1 MRVAVRAEQSGA
13 RTVGG
18 PAALPLRLSGA
29 RLRRRVDHAS
39 VGLPLPAVTT
49 GSE

>member
-1 MRVAVRAEQSGA
+1 MRAEQSGG

-18 PAALPLRLSGA
+18 PASLPLRLSSA
-29 RLRRRVDHAS
+29 RLRHRVDHAF